1 MATQEG
7 PMKRIAAAATLVA
20 GLSVAGSAAGD
31 EVKVGGQVKQSH
43 GVLRSAEAGDIACY
57 LTLVDDRG
65 REFTEQAEFELCEA
79 PPLGKRVRLHYRI
92 GQVASPRCEGDP
104 DCKLTET
111 VPLVVR
117 LEAAAAANATG
128 FCGAGESVVFQC
140 AAGKGKAVSVCAA
153 ADGRTQYRFG
163 RPGTAPE
170 LALPATPGPASRAAR
185 GGALSYSGGGAAWLR
200 FRSGAHAY
208 VVYTG
213 IGNWGPRGEKVEKQ
227 GLVVEKDGA
236 RIAHLPCSGP
246 VRSELGPDWFE
257 RAGVER
263 GGEDFEIPE

>member
-1 MATQEG
+1 ME
-7 PMKRIAAAATLVA
+7 RITGAVALAA
-20 GLSVAGSAAGD
+20 GLSVAWGATGD
-31 EVKVGGQVKQSH
+31 EVKIGGQVKQSR
-43 GVLRSAEAGDIACY
+43 GVLQSAEAGDIACY

-79 PPLGKRVRLHYRI
+79 PPLRKRVRLHYRL

-117 LEAAAAANATG
+117 LETAAAASSGG

-153 ADGRTQYRFG
+153 ADDRTQYRFG

-170 LALPATPGPASRAAR
+170 LSLPATPVAAARAAR
-185 GGALSYSGGGAAWLR
+185 GGSESYSGGGAAWLR
-200 FRSGAHAY
+200 FRSGDHAY

-263 GGEDFEIPE
+263 GGEEFEIPE